1 MTRETLRDDRLLELV
16 AEQEQKLATGIFGN
30 TDDIKRTANAYYRG
44 LGRLCADKCGVDGL
58 DTQASPQLESLRRG
72 TLDSALR
79 EFLAGRDDEGHR
91 FVQEYCALPKDDLTE
106 DLPTSENDFPRALRA
121 WGGHQVGDEIIGRFN
136 ASMSTVGAEAQVTAA
151 VATDEYDA
159 GLEHAIRTLDRALPA
174 IGADAVRSVAGIG
187 LFTGSMGSGY
197 FAGTPLLIFV
207 NTKVFADQ
215 ALAAEIVLHE
225 SLHQKLADIGVA
237 REILRRGYVDEESHQ
252 IRVPWGGDRLFSVD
266 RSLAAYHVYT
276 HQSLLYLSLLCR
288 GDLVAVDAHTLAR
301 RLVIS
306 WARAHH
312 FAEGTA
318 GAQAQAEL
326 GVDGRRFTS
335 WLADVVAEVGNVALP
350 DGSPLR
356 EHIGEF
362 HA

>member
-1 MTRETLRDDRLLELV
+1 MTREMVRDEQLLEFIG
-16 AEQEQKLATGIFGN
+16 EQERKLATGVFGKA
-30 TDDIKRTANAYYRG
+30 DDIKRTADSYYRG

-58 DTQASPQLESLRRG
+58 DAQASPQMESLRRG

-79 EFLAGRDDEGHR
+79 EFLAGRDDAGHR
-91 FVQEYCALPKDDLTE
+91 LIREYLALPESDFTE

-121 WGGHQVGDEIIGRFN
+121 WGGDPIGDEIVGRFN
-136 ASMSTVGAEAQVTAA
+136 ASMSTMGDAAVVTAA
-151 VATDEYDA
+151 AATAEHDA
-159 GLEHAIRTLDRALPA
+159 GIDHAIRTLDSALPL
-174 IGADAVRSVAGIG
+174 IGAGTVRSLAGIG
-187 LFTGSMGSGY
+187 LFTGAMGSGY

-207 NTKVFADQ
+207 NTTVFADE
-215 ALAAEIVLHE
+215 ALAAEILLHE

-237 REILRRGYVDEESHQ
+237 REILRRDYVDEKSHQ
-252 IRVPWGGDRLFSVD
+252 VSVPWGGDRWFSVD

-288 GDLVAVDAHTLAR
+288 GNLVAVDAHTLAR

-312 FAEGTA
+312 FAEGVA
-318 GAQAQAEL
+318 GVDAQAEL
-326 GVDGRRFTS
+326 GIDGRRFTS
-335 WLADVVAEVGNVALP
+335 WLADVVEEVGNVVLP

-356 EHIGEF
+356 SHVGDF
-362 HA
+362 HS